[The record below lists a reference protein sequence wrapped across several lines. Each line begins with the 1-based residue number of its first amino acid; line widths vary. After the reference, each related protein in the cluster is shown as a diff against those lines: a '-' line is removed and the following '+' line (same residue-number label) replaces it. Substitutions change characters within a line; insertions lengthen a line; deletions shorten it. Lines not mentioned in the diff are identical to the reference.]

1 MSERSKIAN
10 LALAALKLEIV
21 NSKQIM
27 TLRTR
32 YIMYSFGLQSSLWSV
47 HISLGCYIICLES
60 VIFNNQNIGSTV

>member
-27 TLRTR
+27 TLRTN
-32 YIMYSFGLQSSLWSV
+32 IMNSFGLQSSLLSS

-60 VIFNNQNIGSTV
+60 VILNNESIGSTV

>member
-1 MSERSKIAN
+1 MSERSRIAN

-27 TLRTR
+27 TLRTN
-32 YIMYSFGLQSSLWSV
+32 IMNSFGLQSSLWSG

-60 VIFNNQNIGSTV
+60 VIFNNESIGSTV